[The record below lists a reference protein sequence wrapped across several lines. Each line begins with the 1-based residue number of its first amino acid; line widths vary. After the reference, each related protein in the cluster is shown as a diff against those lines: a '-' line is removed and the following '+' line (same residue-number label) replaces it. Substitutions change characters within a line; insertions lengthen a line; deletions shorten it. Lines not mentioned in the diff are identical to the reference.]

1 MPRKKVQEEAETRL
15 PQARQGVAANGEPQT
30 PSEDGQEAKGGF
42 FGRLPALRQR
52 AQALA
57 GQGMDDAGIAV
68 ILKEP
73 LDRVQKYLAKEM
85 EYGRAMLKARI
96 LRAQLEC
103 AVQDRDAV
111 MLKRLGE
118 EFCGQGVIT
127 QKGAVSNAGKQ
138 VFVLNVGTPP
148 KDLDGPPPG
157 PVRTLPERKTEV
169 VEAEFEDVEA

>member
-1 MPRKKVQEEAETRL
+1 MPRKKQSEKGDKRL
-15 PQARQGVAANGEPQT
+15 VPVPQGDVGNGEPQ
-30 PSEDGQEAKGGF
+30 PKSEDGQEAKGGF
-42 FGRLPALRQR
+42 FGRLPVLKQR